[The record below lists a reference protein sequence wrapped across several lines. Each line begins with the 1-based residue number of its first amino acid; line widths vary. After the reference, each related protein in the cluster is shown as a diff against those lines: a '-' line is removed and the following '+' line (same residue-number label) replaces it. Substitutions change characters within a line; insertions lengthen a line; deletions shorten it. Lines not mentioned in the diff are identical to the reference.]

1 MASLEVASFA
11 VFCEG
16 ASSCIAVCR
25 YADNA
30 ASDGHECCRNNIKH
44 ITSLF
49 ALGNKMAME
58 TTCTGRA
65 ELSPLDIAHGVV
77 ARTCFFGT
85 HIRHN

>member
-30 ASDGHECCRNNIKH
+30 APDGHECCRNHIKH

-58 TTCTGRA
+58 TTCTEYA
-65 ELSPLDIAHGVV
+65 ELSPLDTAHGVV